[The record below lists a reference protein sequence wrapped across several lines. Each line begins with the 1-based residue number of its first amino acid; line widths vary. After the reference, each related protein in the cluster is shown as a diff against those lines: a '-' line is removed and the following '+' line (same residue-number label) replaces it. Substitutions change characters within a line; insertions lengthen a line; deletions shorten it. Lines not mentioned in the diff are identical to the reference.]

1 MRLKQIELQG
11 FKSFAEKTK
20 IEFPAGLTVVIGP
33 NGSGKSNISD
43 AVRWVLGEM
52 SLKTLRGSKMEDVIF
67 NGTQKRQPAN
77 YTSVS
82 LYMDTSDEHAA
93 AAEVEDEAQAQDRIR
108 LSDAPEVI
116 ITRRYYRTG
125 ESEYYI
131 NKKQVRLKDIYEL
144 FYDTGIGREGYSVIG
159 QGKISEVLSVKGDE
173 RRSIFEEASGIS
185 KFRFRKTE
193 AERKLRDTEN
203 NLVRINDIVGELSAR
218 IGPLEKEA
226 ENAKKYLVLS
236 EEKKGLEITLWLERT
251 DKIRSELGEREQN
264 LAAAKLE
271 LELAEEDI
279 KRLEQEEE
287 KSAQVGYEIMRRKG
301 EAETEISAGDAAS
314 AEAAGKKAVA
324 ENELVHIKAKAEEC
338 RGDIAAA
345 EILLKDIGKDEELCV
360 SELEKARAALADAEN
375 TKKQLTSSYNNAV
388 FSSDESLE
396 AEKNIANSIDEL
408 NRHVSE
414 LEIQRAGLSARVE
427 AADKGDDGRI
437 AASRDRVGEL
447 TWRSDDARLKL
458 DAAVVAYNGLRELL
472 RKSEDEIR
480 ALNADKNAVDEKISA
495 QKIKA
500 ASLEEQ
506 REGLI
511 RLDRLF
517 EGYSG
522 AVKTVMTASKDGRI
536 KTDRGGVNIHGTVA
550 SLLSTDGEYVVALET
565 ALGASVQFV
574 VVESEVDA
582 KAAIAFL
589 KRTGG
594 GRATF
599 LPLDTVRGRKC
610 DVSMIRNMPGYLG
623 IASELALC
631 DAKYNGIADELLGRT
646 VIASDIDSASA
657 IARKSGYRIKIVTK
671 DGQVI
676 NAGGSYTGGS
686 PAQKVGVFTRGVDIE
701 RLDGQIKEAN
711 SALFALETDKR
722 KITRRIEEIQAD
734 MAEKQSEL
742 DERSAA
748 CDEARSLYGDISAR
762 LDEEEL
768 RLEGLMGEEE
778 NSARSRAEALE
789 RLDEIDNEVKQSGER
804 LASLRGELENQ
815 KQKTASLKQEEAD
828 ALEKFNAFRVEEVRL
843 ASAAEAAEG
852 RQSAVTA
859 KKQELTARIEAA
871 EDIIKENT
879 EKEAALEKEISFL
892 AAEIDKYTSRGKE
905 LAAVKADLEEQYAEK
920 EKRDAERRSEARLA
934 NTRRDQAFRTFT
946 GLESGVEAQHKEY
959 DSLITR
965 LWDEYELTYS
975 EAEQFRLPEE
985 KMVKAPSRINSLKSQ
1000 IKALGS
1006 INVNAVAEY
1015 AETKERY
1022 DFLTA
1027 QVDDL
1032 NKTRRSLDSVI
1043 DKLNT
1048 AMRTTFTETV
1058 ERIDEAFSEVFT
1070 ELFGGGQGHIKL
1082 QDPENPLECGIDI
1095 IIRPPGK
1102 SVKSISLL
1110 SGGEQSFAA
1119 IALYLALQ
1127 SINPA
1132 PFCIFDEIESALDDV
1147 NLVRFVDY
1155 VKRRCEKTQYIMIS
1169 HRRGTMERADTIY
1182 GVTMHEKGV
1191 SDYIRLDIS
1200 KIEKY
1205 IDVK

>member
-20 IEFPAGLTVVIGP
+20 IDFPAGLTVIIGP

-67 NGTQKRQPAN
+67 NGTQKRQPAG

-82 LYMDTSDEHAA
+82 LYLDTSAEHDAA
-93 AAEVEDEAQAQDRIR
+93 AGDVGAQAQDRIR
-108 LSDAPEVI
+108 LSDSPEVV

-159 QGKISEVLSVKGDE
+159 QGKISEVLSAKGDE

-185 KFRFRKTE
+185 KYRFRKTE

-203 NLVRINDIVGELSAR
+203 NLVRIGDIVGELSAR

-226 ENAKKYLVLS
+226 ENAKKYLTLS

-251 DKIRSELGEREQN
+251 DKIRSEMGEREQN

-279 KRLEQEEE
+279 KRLESEEE
-287 KSAQVGYEIMRRKG
+287 RSAQEGYDLLRRKG
-301 EAETEISAGDAAS
+301 ETEAETSAADSEA
-314 AEAAGKKAVA
+314 AEAAGRRAVA
-324 ENELVHIKAKAEEC
+324 ENELGHLQKKVEDCEAD
-338 RGDIAAA
+338 RAAA
-345 EILLKDIGKDEELCV
+345 VILLSGLADDE
-360 SELEKARAALADAEN
+360 SAARASLEKAKSELNDAEN
-375 TKKQLTSSYNNAV
+375 VKKQLAAAYNNAV
-388 FSSDESLE
+388 FASDEASE
-396 AEKNIANSIDEL
+396 RAEDISK
-408 NRHVSE
+408 E
-414 LEIQRAGLSARVE
+414 LENASERLSGFEIERAGLAARIE
-427 AADKGDDGRI
+427 SADKGDDGRLC
-437 AASRDRVGEL
+437 ASRQRVDELKSSSKKAEKELKIAVSACDGVKARIREAEELIRKLGGE
-447 TWRSDDARLKL
+447 
-458 DAAVVAYNGLRELL
+458 
-472 RKSEDEIR
+472 
-480 ALNADKNAVDEKISA
+480 KNAIDEKISA

-506 REGLI
+506 RDGLI

-522 AVKTVMTASKDGRI
+522 AVKTVMNASKDGRI
-536 KTDRGGVNIHGTVA
+536 KTERGDVRIHGTVA

-574 VVESEVDA
+574 IVETEADA
-582 KAAIAFL
+582 KASIAFL

-599 LPLDTVRGRKC
+599 LPLDTVKGRKC
-610 DVSMIRNMPGYLG
+610 DVSAIKNLPGYVG

-631 DAKYNGIADELLGRT
+631 DEKYTGIADELLGRT
-646 VIASDIDSASA
+646 VIAADIDAASV
-657 IARKSGYRIKIVTK
+657 IARKSGFRVKIVTK

-701 RLDGQIKEAN
+701 RLDAQIKEAN
-711 SALFALETDKR
+711 NALFDLETSRR
-722 KITRRIEEIQAD
+722 KITRRTEELQSSI
-734 MAEKQSEL
+734 AEEQESLEEL
-742 DERSAA
+742 TAS
-748 CDEARSLYGDISAR
+748 CDSARSSYGGISAR
-762 LDEEEL
+762 LEEEEL
-768 RLEGLMGEEE
+768 RLRELEEAQSSSE
-778 NSARSRAEALE
+778 RSRSENEAKLKSAEAEAEDTKNRIILLKKELEEQRASVSSLKSAEAEALE
-789 RLDEIDNEVKQSGER
+789 KL
-804 LASLRGELENQ
+804 
-815 KQKTASLKQEEAD
+815 
-828 ALEKFNAFRVEEVRL
+828 NAFRVEEVKLASSVEASESRL
-843 ASAAEAAEG
+843 AAVLQKKQEHTAKAEAAE
-852 RQSAVTA
+852 AVIAESTA
-859 KKQELTARIEAA
+859 AVA
-871 EDIIKENT
+871 D
-879 EKEAALEKEISFL
+879 LEKEIAFL
-892 AAEIDKYTSRGKE
+892 DEKIADCSKKSRE
-905 LAAVKADLEEQYAEK
+905 LATLKSELEAAYAEK
-920 EKRDAERRSEARLA
+920 EQRDSARRSEARTA
-934 NTRRDQAFRTFT
+934 NTRRDQAFRVFT

-959 DSLITR
+959 DTLITR

-975 EAEQFRLPEE
+975 EAEEFRLPAE
-985 KMVKAPSRINSLKSQ
+985 KMVKAQTRINYLKSQ
-1000 IKALGS
+1000 IKALGN
-1006 INVNAVAEY
+1006 INVNAVSEY

-1027 QVDDL
+1027 QVEDL
-1032 NKTRRSLDSVI
+1032 NKTRRSLDGVI
-1043 DKLNT
+1043 SRLNNT
-1048 AMRTTFTETV
+1048 MRATFTETI
-1058 ERIDEAFSEVFT
+1058 ERIDAAFSETFS
-1070 ELFGGGQGHIKL
+1070 ELFGGGQGHIEL

-1127 SINPA
+1127 QINPA

-1155 VKRRCEKTQYIMIS
+1155 VKRRCEKTQYIMIT

-1182 GVTMHEKGV
+1182 GVTMYEKGV
-1191 SDYIRLDIS
+1191 SDYIKLDIS

-1205 IDVK
+1205 SDVK

>member
-20 IEFPAGLTVVIGP
+20 IDFPAGLTVVIGP

-67 NGTQKRQPAN
+67 NGTAKRQPAG
-77 YTSVS
+77 YTAVS
-82 LYMDTSDEHAA
+82 LYLDTSEEHASK
-93 AAEVEDEAQAQDRIR
+93 EEDAPAQAQDRIR
-108 LSDAPEVI
+108 LSDAPEVV

-159 QGKISEVLSVKGDE
+159 QGKISEVLSAKGDE

-185 KFRFRKTE
+185 KYRSRKNE

-226 ENAKKYLVLS
+226 ENAKKYLTLS
-236 EEKKGLEITLWLERT
+236 EEKKGLEITVWLERT
-251 DKIRSELGEREQN
+251 DKIRLEMGEREQN

-271 LELAEEDI
+271 LELADEDI
-279 KRLEQEEE
+279 KRLENEEE
-287 KSAQVGYEIMRRKG
+287 RSAQEGYELMRRKG
-301 EAETEISAGDAAS
+301 EAENEMSAAESAS
-314 AEAAGKKAVA
+314 AEAVGRKAVI
-324 ENELVHIKAKAEEC
+324 ENEIGHLKTKIEDCKADVSAAKALLEAVD
-338 RGDIAAA
+338 GDESGALEA
-345 EILLKDIGKDEELCV
+345 
-360 SELEKARAALADAEN
+360 LEKARAELGDAEN
-375 TKKQLTSSYNNAV
+375 VKKQLSAAYNNAV
-388 FSSDESLE
+388 FSSDEATE
-396 AEKNIANSIDEL
+396 RAEKLSNDIEKLSAL
-408 NRHVSE
+408 LSE
-414 LEIQRAGLSARVE
+414 TEIERAGLTARLESADN
-427 AADKGDDGRI
+427 ADDGRLD
-437 AASRDRVGEL
+437 ASRQRALELEQSTDEARIKLEKAVGECDEVKS
-447 TWRSDDARLKL
+447 RI
-458 DAAVVAYNGLRELL
+458 RE
-472 RKSEDEIR
+472 SEDQIR
-480 ALNADKNAVDEKISA
+480 RLDGDKNSIDEKISA

-506 REGLI
+506 RDGLL

-522 AVKTVMTASKDGRI
+522 AVKTVMNASKDGRI
-536 KTDRGGVNIHGTVA
+536 RTERGNVKIHGTVA

-574 VVESEVDA
+574 VVETEADA
-582 KAAIAFL
+582 KASIAFL

-599 LPLDTVRGRKC
+599 LPLDTVKGRRC
-610 DVSMIRNMPGYLG
+610 DVSAIKNLPGYVG

-631 DAKYNGIADELLGRT
+631 DDKYIGIADELLGRT
-646 VIASDIDSASA
+646 VIAADIDSASV
-657 IARKSGYRIKIVTK
+657 IARKSGFRVKIVTK

-701 RLDGQIKEAN
+701 RLDSQIKDAN
-711 SALFALETDKR
+711 HALFDLETDRR
-722 KITRRIEEIQAD
+722 KITRKIEELQSLV
-734 MAEKQSEL
+734 AEAQEEL
-742 DERSAA
+742 ELLTSS
-748 CDEARSLYGDISAR
+748 CDEARSDFGGISAR
-762 LDEEEL
+762 LEEERL
-768 RLEGLMGEEE
+768 RLSELE
-778 NSARSRAEALE
+778 EALE
-789 RLDEIDNEVKQSGER
+789 SSVRSRSENEEKLLKLDAEIEKIKGDISSSKEA
-804 LASLRGELENQ
+804 LQ
-815 KQKTASLKQEEAD
+815 KQRDAISVLKNSEAA
-828 ALEKFNAFRVEEVRL
+828 ALEKLSAFRVEEVKL
-843 ASAAEAAEG
+843 SSAAETAES
-852 RQSAVTA
+852 RLSAVVS
-859 KKQELTARIEAA
+859 KKQEYSARIEAA
-871 EDIIKENT
+871 TAVMNESEASVGAF
-879 EKEAALEKEISFL
+879 ESEAASL
-892 AAEIDKYTSRGKE
+892 AADIASNDEKIRA
-905 LAAVKADLEEQYAEK
+905 LAALKAELEAEYAAKEQ
-920 EKRDAERRSEARLA
+920 RDAERRSEARA
-934 NTRRDQAFRTFT
+934 ASTRRDQAFRSFT

-959 DSLITR
+959 DTLISR

-975 EAEQFRLPEE
+975 EAEKFRLPEE
-985 KMVKAPSRINSLKSQ
+985 KMVKAQTRINYLKSQ
-1000 IKALGS
+1000 IKALGN
-1006 INVNAVAEY
+1006 INVNAVSEY

-1032 NKTRRSLDSVI
+1032 NKTRRSLDGVI
-1043 DKLNT
+1043 SKLNAT
-1048 AMRTTFTETV
+1048 MRATFTETIA
-1058 ERIDEAFSEVFT
+1058 RIDAAFAESFT
-1070 ELFGGGQGHIKL
+1070 ELFGGGQGHIEL

-1127 SINPA
+1127 QINPA

-1155 VKRRCEKTQYIMIS
+1155 VKRRCEKTQYIMIT

-1182 GVTMHEKGV
+1182 GVTMYEKGV
-1191 SDYIRLDIS
+1191 SDYIKLDIS

-1205 IDVK
+1205 SDVK